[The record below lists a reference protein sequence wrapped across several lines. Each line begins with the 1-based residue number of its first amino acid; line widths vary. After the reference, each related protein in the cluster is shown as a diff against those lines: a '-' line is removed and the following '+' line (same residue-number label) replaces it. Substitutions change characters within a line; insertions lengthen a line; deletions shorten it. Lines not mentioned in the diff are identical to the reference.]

1 MKFID
6 ERLMDYSIKHS
17 TTPSIK
23 CDDIQT
29 HTKENVEMSQ
39 MLVGKLEGSLLGFF
53 IRAIQAEHILEI
65 VTFTGYS
72 ALAMAENLPANGQII
87 TLDINPE
94 TSKIAHSFWG
104 KSEHGKKI
112 TQILGPALD
121 SLKSI
126 DKQFDLIFID
136 ADKINYQNYLDI
148 CLKKLSPKGIIVLD
162 NMLWS
167 GKVVKNDQ
175 DESTQILKRVNE
187 WVKKQEDLYSTLLPV
202 RDGMLLIKRT
212 TSIS

>member
-6 ERLMDYSIKHS
+6 ERLMDYSIKYS

-29 HTKENVEMSQ
+29 YTKENVELSQ

-53 IRAIQAEHILEI
+53 IRAIQAEQILEI
-65 VTFTGYS
+65 GTFTGYS
-72 ALAMAENLPANGQII
+72 ALAMAENLPVHGQII

-94 TSKIAHSFWG
+94 TSKIAHSFWE

-126 DKQFDLIFID
+126 DKQFDLVFID
-136 ADKINYQNYLDI
+136 ADKTNYQNYLDI

-167 GKVVKNDQ
+167 GKVVENDQ
-175 DESTQILKRVNE
+175 DESTQALKRVND

-202 RDGMLLIKRT
+202 RDGMLLIKRI